1 MLLKVLEF
9 TLIQLDVVVGT
20 GEDVPGLSG
29 TVSLVVTFLSV
40 NPLEAIEKP
49 RRNIR
54 AQIILMT
61 HGIT

>member
-9 TLIQLDVVVGT
+9 TLLQLDVVVGT

-29 TVSLVVTFLSV
+29 TVALVVMLISV
-40 NPLEAIEKP
+40 NSIEAIEKP